1 MELRNLEEM
10 QTGADSALGLS
21 QVLGASGRKR
31 ERAGGA
37 NPVQWEHPKGEALLG
52 SHPNISIP
60 LNPERLLGGGSSILS
75 TRCPCGPHPLGGWPW
90 ANLTKQ
96 PASQEP
102 AQGQTVS
109 MRISQAGLAQTVE

>member
-1 MELRNLEEM
+1 MELRTL
-10 QTGADSALGLS
+10 QSGADSTLGLS

-31 ERAGGA
+31 ERAGGGQA
-37 NPVQWEHPKGEALLG
+37 CAWEHPKGGALLG
-52 SHPNISIP
+52 SHSNISIP
-60 LNPERLLGGGSSILS
+60 LNPEQLLGGASSILS

-90 ANLTKQ
+90 ANLAKQ

-109 MRISQAGLAQTVE
+109 MTISQAGLTQNC